1 MADIPI
7 LLSCYEC
14 KFSLLLSI
22 AQTRVG
28 AVNVMNSGLF
38 QAVIASGLFSVDP
51 DIGLGMYTRIAAV
64 EMLMY
69 AEIDN
74 PEALSKYYRLLLSI
88 TSVVTCVVISRGPH
102 NEQTIDQARWFLD
115 VNRASIVGIL
125 KRESKMGAKLP
136 DDAAACVDELV
147 ELYVLLFTMT
157 GFLEVSCISDQV
169 SC

>member
-1 MADIPI
+1 
-7 LLSCYEC
+7 
-14 KFSLLLSI
+14 
-22 AQTRVG
+22 
-28 AVNVMNSGLF
+28 
-38 QAVIASGLFSVDP
+38 
-51 DIGLGMYTRIAAV
+51 
-64 EMLMY
+64 MY

-115 VNRASIVGIL
+115 VNRASIVGIF
-125 KRESKMGAKLP
+125 KRESKIGARLP
-136 DDAAACVDELV
+136 DDAAAYVDELV

-157 GFLEVSCISDQV
+157 GFLEVSFILDQV